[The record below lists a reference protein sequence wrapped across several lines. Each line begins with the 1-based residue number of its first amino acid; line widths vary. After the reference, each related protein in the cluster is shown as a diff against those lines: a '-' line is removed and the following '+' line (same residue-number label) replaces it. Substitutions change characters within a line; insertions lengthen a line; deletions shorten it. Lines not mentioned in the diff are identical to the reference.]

1 LLSSRPARLLG
12 RLALLAFISTRY
24 GQKESIRGRKSAEGR
39 GDEVV
44 QLSDSIFIFVAN
56 IVLQAKD
63 AEEVY
68 DVVEDERVNKRLR
81 QDHDDFVEDD
91 DGQGYAYG
99 DDYEDD
105 YDQYSED
112 EAPSKGKETITLP
125 HVC

>member
-1 LLSSRPARLLG
+1 
-12 RLALLAFISTRY
+12 
-24 GQKESIRGRKSAEGR
+24 
-39 GDEVV
+39 VV